1 MKKNTLTIVLVMLL
15 FSCSSPEAVH
25 ENSGGPIHVTSQ
37 TISKEK
43 VSAIL
48 RYSGTVEAFR
58 TIPLNFQTTGTVEK
72 VLADA
77 GEMVKKGQLLATL
90 DETDAKSMLGI
101 SSSQYQQAKDA
112 YDRLKI
118 VHQNG
123 SLPDIKWVEMETKLA
138 QAQSSLDLARNNLG
152 KCRMVA
158 PLDGMIGRRNI
169 EPGMSSISITAAPLE
184 LVEIG
189 QVYIKIAV
197 PENEIALIS
206 KGLSARFTVQALD
219 NQGFT
224 GTVAVVTPVADR
236 ISRTYEVK
244 ILVNNTGMAL
254 KPGMV
259 CDVRLDQTAE
269 REVMIVPGQ
278 SVTRDFGNKAYVFV
292 VDTTAGTARR
302 REVKT
307 GQFMESG
314 LEIISGLQPGE
325 RIVTEGKEKLSDH
338 SKIVY

>member
-1 MKKNTLTIVLVMLL
+1 MKTNTLMIVLLTLL
-15 FSCSSPEAVH
+15 IGCSSPETVH
-25 ENSGGPIHVTSQ
+25 ENGRGPIHVTSQ
-37 TISKEK
+37 IIAREK
-43 VSAIL
+43 VTTVL
-48 RYSGTVEAFR
+48 RYSGAIEAFS
-58 TIPLNFQTTGTVEK
+58 TVPLTFQTAGTVEK
-72 VLADA
+72 VLTDA

-90 DETDAKSMLGI
+90 DKTDAQNMLDI
-101 SSSQYQQAKDA
+101 STSQYQQAKDA

-118 VHQNG
+118 VHEKG
-123 SLPDIKWVEMETKLA
+123 SLPDIKWVEMETKLE
-138 QAQSSLDLARNNLG
+138 QARSSLNLAKNNLD
-152 KCRMVA
+152 KCSMVA
-158 PLDGMIGRRNI
+158 PVGGMIGRRNI

-189 QVYIKIAV
+189 QVYLKISV

-206 KGLSARFTVQALD
+206 KGLSTSFTVQALD
-219 NQGFT
+219 NREFM
-224 GTVAVVTPVADR
+224 GTVAVVTPVADL

-244 ILVNNTGMAL
+244 ILVNNQNIAL

-269 REVMIVPGQ
+269 RELIMVPAQ

-292 VDTTAGTARR
+292 VDTASQTAFR
-302 REVKT
+302 REVTT

-314 LEIISGLQPGE
+314 LEILSGLQPGE

-338 SKIVY
+338 AKIVF

>member
-1 MKKNTLTIVLVMLL
+1 MIVLLALL
-15 FSCSSPEAVH
+15 MGCSSPETVYEKA
-25 ENSGGPIHVTSQ
+25 SGPIRVTSQ
-37 TISKEK
+37 KIEKER
-43 VSAIL
+43 VSAVL

-58 TIPLNFQTTGTVEK
+58 TIPLTFKTTGTVEK
-72 VLADA
+72 VLAEA

-112 YDRLKI
+112 YDRLKT
-118 VHQNG
+118 VHENG
-123 SLPDIKWVEMETKLA
+123 SLPDIRWVEMESKLA
-138 QAQSSLDLARNNLG
+138 QAQSSLDLARNNLE

-169 EPGMSSISITAAPLE
+169 EPGMSSISITSAPLE

-189 QVYIKIAV
+189 QVYIKVAV

-206 KGLSARFTVQALD
+206 KGISASFTVQALD
-219 NQGFT
+219 SRAFSGM
-224 GTVAVVTPVADR
+224 VMVVTPVADR

-244 ILVNNTGMAL
+244 ILVNNTDMAL

-269 REVMIVPGQ
+269 RELIIVPGQ

-292 VDTTAGTARR
+292 VDTSAGTVRR
-302 REVKT
+302 REVTT
-307 GQFMESG
+307 GQFLESG
-314 LEIISGLQPGE
+314 IEIISGLLPGE
-325 RIVTEGKEKLSDH
+325 RIVTEGKEKLSDN
-338 SKIVY
+338 SKITF

>member
-1 MKKNTLTIVLVMLL
+1 MKTNTLTIVLVMLL

-37 TISKEK
+37 KISKEK

-58 TIPLNFQTTGTVEK
+58 TIPLNFQSTGTVEK

-112 YDRLKI
+112 FDRLKI
-118 VHQNG
+118 VHENG

-138 QAQSSLDLARNNLG
+138 QAQSSLDLARNNLD

-169 EPGMSSISITAAPLE
+169 EPGMSSISITSAPLE

-206 KGLSARFTVQALD
+206 KGLSASFTVQALD
-219 NQGFT
+219 NRGFT

-269 REVMIVPGQ
+269 RELMIVPGQ
-278 SVTRDFGNKAYVFV
+278 SVTKDFGNKAYVFV
-292 VDTTAGTARR
+292 VDTIAGTVRR
-302 REVKT
+302 REVTT

-314 LEIISGLQPGE
+314 IEIISGLQPGE

-338 SKIVY
+338 SKIVF